1 MNVKVKKKMKK
12 RGFVIFLSAV
22 AIAAVIIG
30 VMNCVQ
36 TPQAPETPSTTHS
49 SATSSA
55 TAAAT
60 EATNSSTE
68 APVTTT
74 ASSGSTVK
82 KLLNVEPLLQDNYP
96 SGCEIYASVTLLN
109 YYGFSVDDIE
119 FVENYLHAEPISND
133 GESEYAPSLYSAFA
147 GSPEFGYGVYAPSL
161 KSSIDQYLSD
171 YHADLTAKTES
182 NCTLDDLCK
191 RHINST
197 RPVIIWGTTDMEEP
211 YDYIDWIIDYADD
224 QSSLKKGDTFHWP
237 TTEHCMVLVGYD
249 EEQYYFADSLDAT
262 VVSYPKEPCEQAFKA
277 LGSQAIYL
285 A

>member
-1 MNVKVKKKMKK
+1 MKMKMK
-12 RGFVIFLSAV
+12 RGFVILLSAV
-22 AIAAVIIG
+22 VIAAVIIG
-30 VMNCVQ
+30 VMNCVK
-36 TPQAPETPSTTHS
+36 TPQSPEPQTTTRPSVTS
-49 SATSSA
+49 STDMTESTLSA
-55 TAAAT
+55 TAA
-60 EATNSSTE
+60 
-68 APVTTT
+68 PVKPT
-74 ASSGSTVK
+74 ASAGVTK

-171 YHADLTAKTES
+171 YHADLTAKIES

>member
-1 MNVKVKKKMKK
+1 MKMNMK
-12 RGFVIFLSAV
+12 RGFVILLSTV
-22 AIAAVIIG
+22 VIAAVIIG

-36 TPQAPETPSTTHS
+36 TSQAPETPSTSHS

-74 ASSGSTVK
+74 ASSGGTVK

-133 GESEYAPSLYSAFA
+133 GDSEYAPSLYSAFA

-171 YHADLTAKTES
+171 YHADLTAKIES

-224 QSSLKKGDTFHWP
+224 QSSLKKGDTFH
-237 TTEHCMVLVGYD
+237 
-249 EEQYYFADSLDAT
+249 
-262 VVSYPKEPCEQAFKA
+262 
-277 LGSQAIYL
+277 
-285 A
+285 